1 MKKGF
6 IKALGE
12 IVGKEITEE
21 VAKEFQDEIDDF
33 KKYLADNRF
42 LENMP
47 NLELESYELKVVN
60 PGDIIKKDFKTKIEH
75 DKVYGVFITHRVP
88 TGGFANNPNSRLS
101 IQVDRNYIL
110 AQGLF
115 HYNLIEKTEALTVY
129 EVAWRTDIDINTSD
143 VAIEYRDGATT
154 GTAYSAYVHFICQKR
169 K

>member
-6 IKALGE
+6 IRALGE

-21 VAKEFQDEIDDF
+21 AAKEFQEEINDF

-42 LENMP
+42 IENMP
-47 NLELESYELKVVN
+47 NLELESYEIKVNN

-75 DKVYGVFITHRVP
+75 NKVFGVFVTSRFP
-88 TGGFANNPNSRLS
+88 TGAPTNNPNSMLS
-101 IQVDRNYIL
+101 VQVDRKYIL

-115 HYNLIEKTEALTVY
+115 HYDLINKTEFLTVY

-143 VAIEYRDGATT
+143 VSIEYHDGNSLV
-154 GTAYSAYVHFICQKR
+154 TAYSAYIHFICQKR